1 MPYNLCVVDQ
11 TISKPLGLINDLK
24 IFVHGIPYTVTS
36 IVINNNVLDSNY
48 SMLLGRPWLRDAKIS
63 HNWGTNIVTIQ
74 GTSIVRTIL
83 VTKKLGVQTKRL
95 EVLMCYDFH
104 YGISNEEED
113 VMFTIKTNMFYVG
126 TVIESTRIELVS
138 KWICIPNFSI
148 TKPIPK
154 HVELI
159 CILIVNLI
167 NLVIPPD
174 TIKQHLPKTFF
185 HLEVGE
191 MIIDET
197 LTWLETCTRSN
208 HS

>member
-1 MPYNLCVVDQ
+1 
-11 TISKPLGLINDLK
+11 
-24 IFVHGIPYTVTS
+24 
-36 IVINNNVLDSNY
+36 
-48 SMLLGRPWLRDAKIS
+48 
-63 HNWGTNIVTIQ
+63 
-74 GTSIVRTIL
+74 
-83 VTKKLGVQTKRL
+83 
-95 EVLMCYDFH
+95 
-104 YGISNEEED
+104 